1 METATSFVDYAIELL
16 GPFGTV
22 SARAMFGGHGI
33 YLDGVLF
40 AIVSQDVLWLK
51 ADAINRSEFEAA
63 GCPLFTYA
71 RSGKTVMTSFFQ
83 APPSAMESPQAMMP
97 WARSAYAAALRSNA
111 KRRAMQSRLS
121 AARARLA
128 ARATAGSAAAASA
141 TGTRATTAR
150 AARSTRTPARAPR
163 KSRRERRH

>member
-1 METATSFVDYAIELL
+1 METSASLVDYAIELL

-40 AIVSQDVLWLK
+40 AIVSQETLWLK
-51 ADAINRSEFEAA
+51 ADTINRSEFEAA
-63 GCPLFTYA
+63 GCRVFSYV
-71 RSGKTVMTSFFQ
+71 RSGKTVTMSFFE
-83 APPSAMESPQAMMP
+83 APAAAMESPQAMMP

-111 KRRAMQSRLS
+111 KRRAMESRLS
-121 AARARLA
+121 AARARGTS
-128 ARATAGSAAAASA
+128 RASA
-141 TGTRATTAR
+141 SSTASAGGR
-150 AARSTRTPARAPR
+150 AAPAATRLTRSGRTPTRTAR